1 MGQGNFKITRVNGT
15 LVLEK
20 DGNGFTICQG
30 IDDDIFFTTS
40 KEKLSLDINMY
51 SRNYSEWQI
60 YMVFENLMKS
70 VVGRYILSGD
80 SAKEDS
86 RLPEDFI
93 NLDERIISWHSDS
106 EFDNILKLNYDK
118 SAITVSILK
127 SKNSSQSDTNSVR
140 IRTDGSNYGCYYQ
153 EFLDFFARISELEYS
168 LNKNSQSIESK
179 LIQPPNQKKLLFFKK
194 NKR

>member
-1 MGQGNFKITRVNGT
+1 MGQSNFKITRVNGT

-40 KEKLSLDINMY
+40 KEELSLDISMY

-127 SKNSSQSDTNSVR
+127 SKASSQHDTNSVR
-140 IRTDGSNYGCYYQ
+140 IRTDGSNYEGYYQ
-153 EFLDFFARISELEYS
+153 EFLEFFARLSELEYS
-168 LNKNSQSIESK
+168 LNKNAQNSESK

>member
-153 EFLDFFARISELEYS
+153 EFLDFFARLSELEYS